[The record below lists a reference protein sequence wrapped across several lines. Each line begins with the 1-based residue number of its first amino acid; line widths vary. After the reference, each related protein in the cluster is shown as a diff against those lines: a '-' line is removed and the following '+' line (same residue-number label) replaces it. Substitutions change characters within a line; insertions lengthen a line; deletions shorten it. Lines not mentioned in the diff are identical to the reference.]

1 MILGGN
7 EHKTHPFT
15 LDAKKIHDNK
25 KLYTLSRIQEELSAL
40 NHQLASKNLKRIKVH
55 GTGRNG
61 SRLKIDFCHALVQA
75 RIASLNTRRGA
86 KDDYSMPALPKPEEK
101 HEQQESRGQEEEHQQ
116 QGPKPAGS
124 VNYHATSSTEQLLI
138 ETPLRPLYV
147 HQTPKASIDHF
158 FVSNT
163 TEDGK
168 SGSFNSIK
176 EFHLENTIEKR
187 NQLERNTNQ
196 HEMLVEKE
204 TCKED
209 DFGALIRSFASPFL
223 QEPLSC

>member
-1 MILGGN
+1 MTLGGN

-75 RIASLNTRRGA
+75 RIASLNTRGA
-86 KDDYSMPALPKPEEK
+86 KNDYSMPALPKPEQK
-101 HEQQESRGQEEEHQQ
+101 HEQQESHGQEEEHHQ
-116 QGPKPAGS
+116 QGPKAAGS
-124 VNYHATSSTEQLLI
+124 VNHHATSSTDQLFI
-138 ETPLRPLYV
+138 GTPLRPLYV

-163 TEDGK
+163 TEYGK
-168 SGSFNSIK
+168 FGSFNSIQ
-176 EFHLENTIEKR
+176 ELHLENTIEKR
-187 NQLERNTNQ
+187 NQLDRNAN
-196 HEMLVEKE
+196 HDEMLVGKKE

-223 QEPLSC
+223 KEPLSC